1 MSASTVISDVT
12 ETLEQLLLSEQL
24 PRDTFDVSLKSPSD
38 ETVQPSMK
46 PKVNLFLFRVMEN
59 PFAKNQDW
67 QPVGTDAL
75 NYPPLALN
83 LFYVLTPYAENRL
96 DEQRIFGEAM
106 RVLHDNSVITGA
118 LLKGA
123 LENTGEELKI
133 DLAPFT
139 MENLSQIW
147 SAMNQPY
154 RLSVCYQVRMVTI
167 DSRISRGVTRVT
179 EAEQS
184 MSQGT

>member
-12 ETLEQLLLSEQL
+12 ETLEELLRSEQL

-46 PKVNLFLFRVMEN
+46 PKINLFLFRVMEN
-59 PFAKNQDW
+59 PFAKNQEW
-67 QPVGTDAL
+67 QPVGTDTL
-75 NYPPLALN
+75 GYPPLSLN
-83 LFYVLTPYAENRL
+83 LYYVLTPYAEDRL
-96 DEQRIFGEAM
+96 DEHRIFGEAM
-106 RVLHDNSVITGA
+106 RIMHDNSIITGA
-118 LLKGA
+118 FLKGG

-139 MENLSQIW
+139 LENLSQIW
-147 SAMNQPY
+147 GALNQPY
-154 RLSVCYQVRMVTI
+154 RLSVCYQVRMVSI
-167 DSRISRGVTRVT
+167 DSRISRSITRVI
-179 EAEQS
+179 EAEQQ